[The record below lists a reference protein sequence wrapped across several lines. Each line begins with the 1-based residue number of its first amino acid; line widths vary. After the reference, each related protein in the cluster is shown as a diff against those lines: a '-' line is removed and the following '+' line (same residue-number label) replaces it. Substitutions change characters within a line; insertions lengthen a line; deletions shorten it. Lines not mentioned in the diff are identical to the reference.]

1 MSKTSTLEILDPT
14 KVQIEQAREVVSALE
29 GQTNPTVRIQIGERS
44 HEVPAQLA
52 GLVEDLL
59 KRVAHGQHVSVGGTP
74 EEVTT
79 TVAAKM
85 LGMSRPT
92 LMKLVRERR
101 IPSRSV
107 GKHTRLRTQDVLAYR
122 NSAWEAR
129 EQAFERLRDP
139 SEDLEM
145 AP

>member
-1 MSKTSTLEILDPT
+1 MSKTSRLEILDPT
-14 KVQIEQAREVVSALE
+14 KVQIEQARELVSALKS
-29 GQTNPTVRIQIGERS
+29 QTSPTVRIQIGESS

-59 KRVAHGQHVSVGGTP
+59 KRVAQGQHVSIGGTP

-107 GKHTRLRTQDVLAYR
+107 GKHTRLRAEDVLAYR
-122 NSAWEAR
+122 KSEWEAR
-129 EQAFERLRDP
+129 DQAFERLRNP

>member
-1 MSKTSTLEILDPT
+1 MSKTSRLEILDPT
-14 KVQIEQAREVVSALE
+14 KVQIEQARELVSALKS
-29 GQTNPTVRIQIGERS
+29 QTSPTVRIQIGESS

-59 KRVAHGQHVSVGGTP
+59 KRVARGQHVSIGGTP

-107 GKHTRLRTQDVLAYR
+107 GKHTRLRAEDVLAYR
-122 NSAWEAR
+122 KSEWEAR
-129 EQAFERLRDP
+129 DQAFERLRNP

>member
-1 MSKTSTLEILDPT
+1 MSKTSTVEILDPT
-14 KVQIEQAREVVSALE
+14 EVQIQQARDIVSAIE
-29 GQTNPTVRIQIGERS
+29 GQANPTVRIQIGERS

-52 GLVEDLL
+52 GLVEDLV
-59 KRVAHGQHVSVGGTP
+59 KRVADGQHVSVGGAP
-74 EEVTT
+74 EEITT

-92 LMKLVRERR
+92 LMKLVREHE

-122 NSAWEAR
+122 KSAWEAR
-129 EQAFERLRDP
+129 DQAFERLRDP
-139 SEDLEM
+139 ADDLEM
-145 AP
+145 SP